1 MTQPF
6 LDIYIIYGTDYQSLF
21 KEYLHTVQY
30 TLMHAHG
37 QAICVN
43 IEIDNMYIYILLYAY
58 ITIFI
63 SSLDMIFVYLYMYVR
78 DMYFII
84 WSTYCVPF
92 M

>member
-1 MTQPF
+1 MEQGPWIRELSPYDPTLF
-6 LDIYIIYGTDYQSLF
+6 GYIYIYGTDYQSLF

-43 IEIDNMYIYILLYAY
+43 IEIDIYIYIYVLLYAY

-63 SSLDMIFVYLYMYVR
+63 SSLDMIFVYLYM
-78 DMYFII
+78 
-84 WSTYCVPF
+84 
-92 M
+92 